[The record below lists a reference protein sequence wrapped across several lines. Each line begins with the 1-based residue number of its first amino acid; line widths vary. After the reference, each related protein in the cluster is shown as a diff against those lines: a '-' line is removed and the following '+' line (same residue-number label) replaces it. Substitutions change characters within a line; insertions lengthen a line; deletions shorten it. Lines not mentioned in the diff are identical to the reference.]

1 MRKILL
7 LGLLL
12 ASFNS
17 LGKTLET
24 PTYLIQCQDCTT
36 DQLRDWFFNTIVVN
50 TNENPEKEHQSIH
63 SQYRIIVHRPDS
75 SHYDAFKVTA
85 PVTHLIQGDIKPE
98 TFNVSET
105 SYTNSETYLATQLF
119 AYAEQI
125 DKQLDRIGDQLSRS
139 FEAANEYQQWLNS
152 NSTQANN
159 HVCTND
165 PQYLGLT
172 SFFSVDAR
180 NQLQQQANQLFNQ
193 IDFNI
198 EPATI
203 KLANQSRFIKGT
215 FNQSSIY
222 LVKRKALHKSTISLN
237 FADPEDPQN
246 SAKATFLMTLE
257 GNSLTMNPI
266 ESLTRLGN
274 KNLSLFEDFGGEVSP
289 CAIAAMNNYQTPQTI
304 RQTQKEP
311 TLAANVN
318 PDNPHLCAYIYGTQD
333 KTRRLILGAT
343 CRAAP
348 DGDLKMNLNKVKN
361 NKARFSQPSTVKNWL
376 INNQLSAGSFRAE
389 VQTVTVN
396 STENSGQ
403 VTAKWKEQSQVK
415 AQVSYSVAGLGSCG
429 PGRGPSKVIE
439 IC

>member
-12 ASFNS
+12 ASFNA

-36 DQLRDWFFNTIVVN
+36 SQLRDWFFNTIVFN
-50 TNENPEKEHQSIH
+50 TNENTEKEHQAIY

-85 PVTHLIQGDIKPE
+85 PVTRLMQGDIKPE

-119 AYAEQI
+119 AYAEQL

-139 FEAANEYQQWLNS
+139 FEAADEYQQWLNS
-152 NSTQANN
+152 NSTQANS
-159 HVCTND
+159 HVCSKD
-165 PQYLGLT
+165 PHYLGLT

-198 EPATI
+198 EPTTI

-222 LVKRKALHKSTISLN
+222 LVKGPAPNKSTVSLT
-237 FADPEDPQN
+237 FADPEDTKS
-246 SAKATFLMTLE
+246 SAEAAFLLILDGDTLTITPSE
-257 GNSLTMNPI
+257 ALTQ
-266 ESLTRLGN
+266 LGN

-289 CAIAAMNNYQTPQTI
+289 CAVAAMSNYQTPKKV

-318 PDNPHLCAYIYGTQD
+318 PDNPHLCAYIYGKQD
-333 KTRRLILGAT
+333 DTRRMILGAT
-343 CRAAP
+343 CKAAP
-348 DGDLKMNLNKVKN
+348 SGADIVDL
-361 NKARFSQPSTVKNWL
+361 
-376 INNQLSAGSFRAE
+376 
-389 VQTVTVN
+389 
-396 STENSGQ
+396 
-403 VTAKWKEQSQVK
+403 
-415 AQVSYSVAGLGSCG
+415 
-429 PGRGPSKVIE
+429 
-439 IC
+439 